1 MIKYLY
7 SRTFRNQSKFLANY
21 QLIGEGFIDAEL
33 EQLTPALK
41 NHFEIYGLNGVMDCL
56 TIFKKSKRSPELMI
70 KELFFVHLL
79 LDCKEIKISESN
91 IMVRLREISEEA
103 QTFVENEQKKTKGSV
118 RKIENVLLDA

>member
-41 NHFEIYGLNGVMDCL
+41 NHFEIYG
-56 TIFKKSKRSPELMI
+56 
-70 KELFFVHLL
+70 
-79 LDCKEIKISESN
+79 
-91 IMVRLREISEEA
+91 
-103 QTFVENEQKKTKGSV
+103 
-118 RKIENVLLDA
+118 